1 MATTIFRLVKKP
13 AKGYI
18 PGAVLA
24 DLHKEL
30 SEPDSEFAFT
40 VPTKCESKFCPSVYM
55 RSFQIPASGST

>member
-1 MATTIFRLVKKP
+1 MATTIFGLVKKP

-40 VPTKCESKFCPSVYM
+40 VPRNANQNLVQVCV
-55 RSFQIPASGST
+55 